1 MKELKCK
8 SCDKKVQVE
17 KDVVKVKCSGC
28 VVREIKV

>member
-8 SCDKKVQVE
+8 SCDKKVQVDE
-17 KDVVKVKCSGC
+17 ETAKVKCSGC